1 MKATAESR
9 ATYHATR
16 TIEEEDGII
25 ADALA
30 ILERRL
36 SRHSAPVLDSPAT
49 VCDYLKIRVSA
60 LDHEVF
66 GAIWLDS
73 QNRVISFGE
82 IFVGTINQTSVYP
95 REVVKH
101 GLRENAAAVVFYHN
115 HPSGCAEP
123 SRADELLTRA
133 LKESLGLVDIR
144 VLDHFVVPSFGHPVS
159 FAERGLL

>member
-1 MKATAESR
+1 MKATTESR
-9 ATYHATR
+9 DTYHATR

-30 ILERRL
+30 ILENRLNRR
-36 SRHSAPVLDSPAT
+36 SAPTLDSPSIVA
-49 VCDYLKIRVSA
+49 DYLKVRISG

-66 GAIWLDS
+66 GAIWLDA
-73 QNRVISFGE
+73 QNRVISLGE
-82 IFVGTINQTSVYP
+82 LFSGTLAQTSVYP

-101 GLRENAAAVVFYHN
+101 GLRENAAAVIFYHN

-144 VLDHFVVPSFGHPVS
+144 VLDHFVVPAFGSPVS
-159 FAERGLL
+159 FAGKGML